1 MNMKKIF
8 VSGLNITFHQ
18 DESVP
23 FRIGAVEHLVNQ
35 YRDFFLDDFFIDGP
49 ITMLTFDFLSTIL
62 KELHKD
68 GYGDLV
74 YLTRMNKIDPNNLVP
89 RVGFVLPERTGRFSR
104 GQLAADVD
112 ELLKKISMDLV
123 AEHMVVTMGANAKAP
138 SGDMTQLKKS
148 PQSLGMD
155 VPANDAA
162 VARGNDIDKQLR
174 AGTLWEYDVD
184 PDSQMHKIFDSKKLS
199 ERVKQS
205 ANLTSSHDK
214 YFVKQLEELLKS
226 GNLRPLGLAPPV
238 EKIEQLALKFPN
250 MLEVIE
256 RIADSVRLAHRGD
269 GTFRFESLLLLGPPG
284 VGKTHFAK
292 SLAAVAGVNYTTVHM
307 ETASTGW
314 LLAGLDRGWSSGR
327 MGRVA
332 KMLTMLDSANPI
344 FLVDEVDKA
353 TGGKYDP
360 ISALYSLLERHTART
375 FQDEFLEVELD
386 ASRINW
392 ILTANDAERIQK
404 PLLSRMV
411 VVEVPSPTRE
421 QCLSIAAGIYAELR
435 EFYDWGEYF
444 DPTPPADVM
453 EQISVCSPRIM
464 KQLLLEG
471 FGRASRNDRTT
482 LLTDDIN
489 KNLLPKRE
497 TVLGFT

>member
-1 MNMKKIF
+1 MNTKKIY
-8 VSGLNITFHQ
+8 VSGLNISFYP
-18 DESVP
+18 DESVI
-23 FRIGAVEHLVNQ
+23 FRPSAVARLFEQ

-49 ITMLTFDFLSTIL
+49 VTTLTFDFLSMVL
-62 KELHKD
+62 KALNKD
-68 GYGDLV
+68 GYNGVV
-74 YLTRMNKIDPNNLVP
+74 YLTRVNKVDPKNLIP
-89 RVGFVLPERTGRFSR
+89 RVGFVLPEKTGRYSR
-104 GQLAADVD
+104 GKLACEVD
-112 ELLKKISMDLV
+112 ELLTKIAMDMVMEHTDV
-123 AEHMVVTMGANAKAP
+123 AMDENVKVP
-138 SGDMTQLKKS
+138 SGEMSQLKKS
-148 PQSLGMD
+148 PLPLGMD
-155 VPANDAA
+155 APSDDEA
-162 VARGNDIDKQLR
+162 VARGHDLDKQLQP
-174 AGTLWEYDVD
+174 GTLWEYDVD
-184 PDSQMHKIFDSKKLS
+184 PESQMHKIFDSKKLS
-199 ERVKQS
+199 ERVKQLS
-205 ANLTSSHDK
+205 TMTSSHEK
-214 YFVKQLEELLKS
+214 YYAKQLEELLKS
-226 GNLRPLGLAPPV
+226 GNLRPVGLAPPV

-250 MLEVIE
+250 MTEVVE
-256 RIADSVRLAHRGD
+256 RVADSVRLAHRGD

-292 SLAAVAGVNYTTVHM
+292 ALAAVAGVNFTTVHM

-314 LLAGLDRGWSSGR
+314 LLAGLDRGWSNGR

-353 TGGKYDP
+353 TGGRYDP

-375 FQDEFLEVELD
+375 FQDEFLEVEMD

-392 ILTANDAERIQK
+392 ILTANDVKRMQK

-411 VVEVPSPTRE
+411 VIEVPAPTRE

-464 KQLLLEG
+464 KQLLLEA

-482 LLTDDIN
+482 LLADDIN